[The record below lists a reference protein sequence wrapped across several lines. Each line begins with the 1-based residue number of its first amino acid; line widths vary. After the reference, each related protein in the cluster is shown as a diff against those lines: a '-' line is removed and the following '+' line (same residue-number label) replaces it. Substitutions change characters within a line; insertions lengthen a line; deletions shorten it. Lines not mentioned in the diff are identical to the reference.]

1 MSSPLRRYV
10 DLVNQWQLIAAL
22 QGRRPPYTRSS
33 EALLSAMRAFELTSA
48 RYDEHQRAMETY
60 WSLRWLL
67 QENVHD
73 IDAIVLRENLVRLA
87 GLPLFLRVPSVP
99 ETAAAG
105 SRVRLAVRDVD
116 LLERSVDCIYRETL
130 PSDAALVEAAADPG
144 EKA

>member
-1 MSSPLRRYV
+1 M
-10 DLVNQWQLIAAL
+10 NQWQLIAAL

-67 QENVHD
+67 QENVQE
-73 IDAIVLRENLVRLA
+73 IEATVLRENLVRLA
-87 GLPLFLRVPSVP
+87 GLPLFVRVPSLP
-99 ETAAAG
+99 EAAAAG
-105 SRVRLAVRDVD
+105 SRVRLAVRDID
-116 LLERSVDCIYRETL
+116 LLERSLDCVYRETL
-130 PSDAALVEAAADPG
+130 PSDAAPAETAAHPG